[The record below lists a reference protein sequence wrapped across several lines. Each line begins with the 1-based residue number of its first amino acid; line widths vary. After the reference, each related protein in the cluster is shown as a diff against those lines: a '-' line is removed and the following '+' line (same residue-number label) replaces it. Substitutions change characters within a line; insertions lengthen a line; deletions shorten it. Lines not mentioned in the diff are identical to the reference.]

1 MLSTETIITFLTT
14 ATLLSFIPG
23 PDNIFVLMQ
32 SATMGRRSGIFVT
45 LGLCT
50 GLIVH
55 TLAVAM
61 GVAVIF
67 QVSIVAFTALKVV
80 GAAYLLYLAWGA
92 FKASSTQLAE
102 GSKKSVSNFA
112 LYKRGII
119 MNITNPKVAI
129 FFMAFLPQF
138 TDPAAG
144 SVSVQMIM
152 LGGLFIVAALASFSL
167 IAVLSG
173 SLKQL
178 LTSSRRSQEM
188 LNKVAGC
195 VFIGLAA
202 KLVTSQK

>member
-1 MLSTETIITFLTT
+1 MLSVETIIAFITT
-14 ATLLSFIPG
+14 ATLLAFAPG
-23 PDNIFVLMQ
+23 PDNIFVLTQ
-32 SATMGRRSGIFVT
+32 SATMGRKSGIYVT

-67 QVSIVAFTALKVV
+67 QVSALAFTSLKLA
-80 GAAYLLYLAWGA
+80 GAGYLLYLAWGA
-92 FKASSTQLAE
+92 LRAPSEDISTNARN
-102 GSKKSVSNFA
+102 GFSAMA

-138 TDPAAG
+138 TNPEAG
-144 SVSVQMIM
+144 SVTLQMIS
-152 LGGLFIVAALASFSL
+152 LGGLFIAVALVCFST

-173 SLKQL
+173 SLKQM
-178 LTSSRRSQEM
+178 LTRSPRSQEV

-202 KLVTSQK
+202 KLATSHR